1 MFSQRRRALETDVNT
16 KGSMGVAF
24 GEWLEI
30 GGSLWSCG
38 TQGVENTVIGKISD
52 SLCRGT
58 VNKDEVNRKITM
70 KYEYK
75 TIEVNDS

>member
-1 MFSQRRRALETDVNT
+1 
-16 KGSMGVAF
+16 MGVAF

-70 KYEYK
+70 KY
-75 TIEVNDS
+75 